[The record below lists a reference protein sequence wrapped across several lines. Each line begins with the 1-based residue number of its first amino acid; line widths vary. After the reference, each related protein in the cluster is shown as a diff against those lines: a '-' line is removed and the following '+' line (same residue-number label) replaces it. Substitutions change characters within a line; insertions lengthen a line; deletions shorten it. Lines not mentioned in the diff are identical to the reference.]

1 MYENSGKMVDWMHDM
16 GIGFFTMG
24 VNPYYGTTPYLA
36 PGCYMGGCGYAM
48 QFLVDRINALGGQIV
63 YGAKVTEFIK
73 DNDGK
78 IAGLLAE
85 CKDGG
90 SWTVTLAQFASPPA
104 ASRQTR
110 T

>member
-1 MYENSGKMVDWMHDM
+1 MA
-16 GIGFFTMG
+16 

-78 IAGLLAE
+78 NR
-85 CKDGG
+85 
-90 SWTVTLAQFASPPA
+90 WPA
-104 ASRQTR
+104 RRMQRRWQLDCQRSCSLPHLRR
-110 T
+110 LRGKPGHD